1 VNRCMR
7 TGFMF
12 RFGDYGPTLTGDL
25 FLTDEGL
32 QIRGIPKGVN
42 DGHSADAVIAPIDL
56 LPRAYGRRFYRDSL
70 PGVQIVSCTDEF
82 RAFVAEWSPAMLD
95 HLP

>member
-1 VNRCMR
+1 MR
-7 TGFMF
+7 TGFRF
-12 RFGDYGPTLTGDL
+12 RIGDYGPALTGDL

-32 QIRGIPKGVN
+32 QIRGIPSV
-42 DGHSADAVIAPIDL
+42 DHDHFSADAVIAPTDL
-56 LPRAYGRRFYRDSL
+56 QPRAYGRRMYRDST
-70 PGVQIVSCTDEF
+70 PGVQIISCTDEF